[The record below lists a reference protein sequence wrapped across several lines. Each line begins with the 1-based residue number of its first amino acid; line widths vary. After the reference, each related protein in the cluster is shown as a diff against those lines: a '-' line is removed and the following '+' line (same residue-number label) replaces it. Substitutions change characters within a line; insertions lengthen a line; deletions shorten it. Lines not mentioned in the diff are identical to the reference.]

1 MRGRTVT
8 RDRIDQFEQAWVEAY
23 PDLDPVPLRIL
34 GRVTRLAGILE
45 EQGQALRSEFGVHLG
60 EIQVLAALRRSLPD
74 FTTSP
79 KELAELT
86 LVTSAAVTNRLNS
99 LETKGLVSRRIDE
112 LSRRR
117 ILVTLTPAGVDLIE
131 GYIRAFVERQ
141 SRITDELSASQ
152 RDEYISA
159 MRHLLILV
167 GDTADEES
175 PALNVPGMDPL

>member
-1 MRGRTVT
+1 MTK
-8 RDRIDQFEQAWVEAY
+8 DRIDQFEQAWVEAY

-45 EQGQALRSEFGVHLG
+45 EQGQALRAEFGVHLG

-99 LETKGLVSRRIDE
+99 LEAKGLISRRIDE

-117 ILVTLTPAGVDLIE
+117 ILVTLTPAGIAVIE
-131 GYIRAFVERQ
+131 GYMRAFVSRQ
-141 SRITDELSASQ
+141 TRITNELSEKE
-152 RDEYISA
+152 RTEYMAA

-175 PALNVPGMDPL
+175 PALKVPGMDPL

>member
-1 MRGRTVT
+1 MT
-8 RDRIDQFEQAWVEAY
+8 RDRIDQFERAWVEAY
-23 PDLDPVPLRIL
+23 PDLDPVPLRLL

-45 EQGQALRSEFGVHLG
+45 EQGRELRAKFDVHLG

-99 LETKGLVSRRIDE
+99 LEAKGLVSRRIDE

-117 ILVTLTPAGVDLIE
+117 ILVTLTPAGIDLIE
-131 GYIRAFVERQ
+131 GYIRAFVSRQ
-141 SRITDELSASQ
+141 SRITNELSDKE
-152 RDEYISA
+152 RTEYIEA

-167 GDTADEES
+167 GDTADEDS
-175 PALNVPGMDPL
+175 RALNVPGMDPL